1 MLDIQWQ
8 ANTVLIIDR
17 IVVFEVEE
25 SDLGCITFLIAT
37 RQSRDAGS
45 GAYQICFG
53 GVYYVC
59 MVRNAV
65 LFCIVLKTTSVYL
78 IH

>member
-1 MLDIQWQ
+1 MNMLDIQWQ

-53 GVYYVC
+53 GCIMSAWYGMLYC
-59 MVRNAV
+59 FV
-65 LFCIVLKTTSVYL
+65 LC
-78 IH
+78 